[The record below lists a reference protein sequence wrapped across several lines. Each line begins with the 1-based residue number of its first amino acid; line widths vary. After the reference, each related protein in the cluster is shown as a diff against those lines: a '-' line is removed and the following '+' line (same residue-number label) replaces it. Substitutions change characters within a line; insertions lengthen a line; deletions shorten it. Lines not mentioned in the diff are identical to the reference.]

1 MASRP
6 ARHDITHPSEAD
18 ANVSALA
25 SIGNLLPF
33 QKHIIRS
40 LIPAPSG
47 GRREDDSERLGSSS
61 DEDQD
66 DPDALLVMA
75 RGLGIRSIVASIL
88 RLYDGPQHLV
98 VIVNAS
104 AEEEKGLGD
113 ELTTMGVRKPG
124 LRSIGHETTA
134 KVRQELYLSG
144 GLLSVTSRILVVD
157 MLNKMIP
164 TDLITGLVVLHAER
178 ISPTCVE
185 SFIARI
191 FRQENKEGFIKA
203 FSDEPEHFAGGL
215 SPLQTVLGQLHMRR
229 VELWPRF
236 HKNIIRDLG
245 KRRADVI
252 ELHQPL
258 SRSMRNIQ
266 NAIVECLDATLGE
279 LKRGSSTI
287 DVDDCT
293 VENAIFRAFETI
305 VRRQLDPVWHRLGP
319 KTKQLVNDLRTL
331 RSLLTYLIT
340 YDSVTFHSYLE
351 TILASQS
358 SGSSSIPGAPKQN
371 QSPWL
376 FMEAANVIFREA
388 KARAFIGDVKKQP
401 SSQQSESN
409 DGISM
414 EEEEAAFGPSTSS
427 AAVRPWWLPP
437 GVEPTLEELPKWHL
451 LREVLDE
458 IEQDIH
464 WTDTDLTGNKTNTIL
479 IMTQTERTCSQLR
492 DYVSSMD
499 ASILGGASREE
510 DATPGRKLMEKQLR
524 NYFLWKGGLGNMNSN
539 LRTTADVAPQP
550 GTSNTNGDAS
560 RGAQGQY
567 ESEGLKR
574 KEVWE
579 RGRAPPNKR
588 RRQRGGSTAA
598 SSATSQGDLRSAPE
612 ALESE
617 ANSLAQFMDSAA
629 QRNEVDEEAEQPAE
643 GAINSE
649 SSADTF
655 TQVDFD
661 NYFGLLDMSDLVV
674 VRPYSGDDDDRNLEE
689 LQPRFIVMY
698 DPEPSFVR
706 RIEVYRSTHP
716 HVSIRVYFLM
726 YAESVEEQRY
736 LSSLRREKDSFERL
750 IREKSMMALPLQ
762 ADGRPAEQSSDER
775 LLRTINSRLAGGQRT
790 ATSEPP
796 RVIVDLREFRSSL
809 PSMLHGAGLQVVP
822 CTLQV
827 GDYILTSD
835 MCVERKSLSDLI
847 QSFNSGRL
855 YTQCELMSVHYQHPI
870 LLIEFDQDKSFS
882 LQSMNEAKG
891 KIVSRAITTKTKSQD
906 VDIQSKLV
914 LLTIA
919 FPRLRIIWS
928 SSPYATSDIF
938 AELKNNYDEP
948 DLDKVAAVGLDENS
962 SSSAFSENS
971 LNMTPQDILLSLPG
985 ITTKNFRLVSNSVR
999 DLAELFELELDEIQH
1014 LIGIEAGRKL
1024 FEFCN
1029 KNVRGRL
1036 PAL

>member
-1 MASRP
+1 MS
-6 ARHDITHPSEAD
+6 
-18 ANVSALA
+18 
-25 SIGNLLPF
+25 
-33 QKHIIRS
+33 KC
-40 LIPAPSG
+40 
-47 GRREDDSERLGSSS
+47 
-61 DEDQD
+61 
-66 DPDALLVMA
+66 
-75 RGLGIRSIVASIL
+75 
-88 RLYDGPQHLV
+88 
-98 VIVNAS
+98 
-104 AEEEKGLGD
+104 
-113 ELTTMGVRKPG
+113 
-124 LRSIGHETTA
+124 
-134 KVRQELYLSG
+134 
-144 GLLSVTSRILVVD
+144 
-157 MLNKMIP
+157 
-164 TDLITGLVVLHAER
+164 AER
-178 ISPTCVE
+178 KTCITAD
-185 SFIARI
+185 F
-191 FRQENKEGFIKA
+191 
-203 FSDEPEHFAGGL
+203 GG
-215 SPLQTVLGQLHMRR
+215 S
-229 VELWPRF
+229 
-236 HKNIIRDLG
+236 
-245 KRRADVI
+245 
-252 ELHQPL
+252 
-258 SRSMRNIQ
+258 
-266 NAIVECLDATLGE
+266 
-279 LKRGSSTI
+279 
-287 DVDDCT
+287 
-293 VENAIFRAFETI
+293 
-305 VRRQLDPVWHRLGP
+305 
-319 KTKQLVNDLRTL
+319 
-331 RSLLTYLIT
+331 YLIT

-401 SSQQSESN
+401 SSQQPESN

-427 AAVRPWWLPP
+427 AAAQPWWLPP

-464 WTDTDLTGNKTNTIL
+464 WTDTDLSTSWEDNLLAASTDSLVKITTAGNKTNTIL

-550 GTSNTNGDAS
+550 GTSKTNGDAS

-598 SSATSQGDLRSAPE
+598 SSATSRGDLRSAPE

-629 QRNEVDEEAEQPAE
+629 QRSEVDEEAEQPAE

-649 SSADTF
+649 PSADTF

-689 LQPRFIVMY
+689 LQPHFIVMY

-750 IREKSMMALPLQ
+750 IREKSVSHSASIQ
-762 ADGRPAEQSSDER
+762 KNR
-775 LLRTINSRLAGGQRT
+775 LLR
-790 ATSEPP
+790 
-796 RVIVDLREFRSSL
+796 
-809 PSMLHGAGLQVVP
+809 
-822 CTLQV
+822 C
-827 GDYILTSD
+827 
-835 MCVERKSLSDLI
+835 
-847 QSFNSGRL
+847 
-855 YTQCELMSVHYQHPI
+855 
-870 LLIEFDQDKSFS
+870 
-882 LQSMNEAKG
+882 
-891 KIVSRAITTKTKSQD
+891 
-906 VDIQSKLV
+906 
-914 LLTIA
+914 
-919 FPRLRIIWS
+919 
-928 SSPYATSDIF
+928 
-938 AELKNNYDEP
+938 
-948 DLDKVAAVGLDENS
+948 
-962 SSSAFSENS
+962 
-971 LNMTPQDILLSLPG
+971 
-985 ITTKNFRLVSNSVR
+985 
-999 DLAELFELELDEIQH
+999 
-1014 LIGIEAGRKL
+1014 
-1024 FEFCN
+1024 
-1029 KNVRGRL
+1029 
-1036 PAL
+1036 